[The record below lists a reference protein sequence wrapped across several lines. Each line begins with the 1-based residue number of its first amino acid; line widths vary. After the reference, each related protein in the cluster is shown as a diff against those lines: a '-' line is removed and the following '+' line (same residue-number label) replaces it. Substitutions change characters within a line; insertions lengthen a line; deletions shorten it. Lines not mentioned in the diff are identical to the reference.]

1 MKRGITLAVSLV
13 GGVLLIA
20 NSLAA
25 PNAHAAT
32 RKAALPVTPPP
43 STSTNF
49 SIQVTPSP
57 LVVTVKPGVKTTQE
71 LKIHNGANGSENL
84 KIEPKAFTL
93 SYDGSNVNLLDT
105 APPDISNWVSF
116 SAPKFTIQAN
126 QWFTEEVTFNT
137 PKTAGFS
144 YSFALSI
151 SRQTPPTATPGQ
163 RVITGSLAVFTLVN
177 VDRPDAT
184 SSLQV
189 VKFTSSKRVYEY
201 LPATFSISFQ
211 NNGNTITQPL
221 GNIFMQRNA
230 TSKTPIDSLNVNST
244 QGYILPGTTRVI
256 TATWDDGFPA
266 YQTVATSDNSSAKK
280 LVWNWANLS
289 RLRIGRYTAH
299 LVAVYNQGGRDVP
312 IEGNVTFWVI
322 PWKILLIPLV
332 IVLLLL
338 FAAFIIIRSMV
349 RGTRRKVTKRKAK
362 KATVAEAEEEADEEE
377 EQPEKPA
384 RKPKKAAG
392 AKKTTKAKKTSKP
405 KSDEASEA
413 DSDSDED

>member
-1 MKRGITLAVSLV
+1 MKRGTTLAVSLV
-13 GGVLLIA
+13 GGVLLLA
-20 NSLAA
+20 NSLAT
-25 PNAHAAT
+25 PNAHAAS
-32 RKAALPVTPPP
+32 RKAALPATPPP
-43 STSTNF
+43 ATSTDF
-49 SIQVTPSP
+49 SMQVTPSP

-71 LKIHNGANGSENL
+71 LKIHNGGNGSENL

-93 SYDGSNVNLLDT
+93 SYDGTKVNLLDS

-137 PKTAGFS
+137 PRTAGFS
-144 YSFALSI
+144 YSFALSL
-151 SRQTPPTATPGQ
+151 SRQSPPTAVPGQ

-201 LPATFSISFQ
+201 LPATFSVSFQ

-230 TSKTPIDSLNVNST
+230 TSKTPIDSLDVNST

-256 TATWDDGFPA
+256 TATWNDGFPA
-266 YQTVATSDNSSAKK
+266 YQTVANSDTSSTKK

-289 RLRIGRYTAH
+289 KLRIGRYTAH
-299 LVAVYNQGGRDVP
+299 LVAVYSQGGRDVP

-332 IVLLLL
+332 IILLLL

-349 RGTRRKVTKRKAK
+349 RGTHRKVTKRKAK
-362 KATVAEAEEEADEEE
+362 KTAAGEAKAEADEESE
-377 EQPEKPA
+377 VVEKPA
-384 RKPKKAAG
+384 KKAKKQATG
-392 AKKTTKAKKTSKP
+392 TKAKTTKAK
-405 KSDEASEA
+405 SDEAA
-413 DSDSDED
+413 DSDGDAA